1 MKEIEGVIKYQ
12 LNHTDNPVLIK
23 TPLTELN
30 SWRTIIHRL
39 GLIGQKPDKYDGYGY
54 GNISQ
59 RISQN
64 DSRFIISGT
73 QTGQMDSL
81 TSDKYCLILDAD
93 PYQNKITSKGPCRPS
108 SEALTHAMVYLQ
120 NQKIQCIIHAHCPE
134 IWNHTE
140 ALELPC
146 TTKDIAYGTPEMAIA
161 VKQLF
166 QSERLNH
173 TSLFTMQ
180 GHQDGVIAF
189 GTTIQKAA
197 EEMIHI
203 LAQAIGIEN
212 ESIAR

>member
-1 MKEIEGVIKYQ
+1 MKETEGVIKYQ
-12 LNHTDNPVLIK
+12 LNHTDKAICIK
-23 TPLTELN
+23 ISITELN

-39 GLIGQKPDKYDGYGY
+39 GLIGQKTDLYDGYGY

-59 RISQN
+59 RIFQN
-64 DSRFIISGT
+64 DPRFIISGT
-73 QTGQMDSL
+73 QTGHIDFLS
-81 TSDKYCLILDAD
+81 SDEYCLILDAD
-93 PYQNKITSKGPCRPS
+93 PYQNKITSEGPCKPS

-120 NQKIQCIIHAHCPE
+120 HQDIQCIIHAHSPE

-140 ALELPC
+140 ALDLPC
-146 TTKDIAYGTPEMAIA
+146 TAKDVAYGTPEMAIA

-166 QSERLNH
+166 QSGQLNH

-197 EEMIHI
+197 EEIIHI
-203 LAQAIGIEN
+203 LAQAISIEN